1 MQGLKPIYLPPA
13 RERAASEL
21 RKAII
26 SRSIK
31 EGETLM
37 LENVAEL
44 LQVSVTPVREAF
56 QILARDGLIELRHN
70 KGAVVLGVTE
80 RYIREHYQ
88 LRSVLEGFAAAQASR
103 RGADI
108 QAIEEVYRL
117 SEEAEGERQ
126 FTGYAEYNQAFHYEI
141 WKASDNQKLVSTLSE
156 LWNGLSMGSV
166 ATVDQYAPVSRREH
180 REILEAVRSHD
191 GVQAQAR
198 MEKHIYRSM
207 EDMLTHYR

>member
-26 SRSIK
+26 SQSLK
-31 EGETLM
+31 EGEILT
-37 LENVAEL
+37 LENVAAL

-80 RYIREHYQ
+80 KYIREHYQ
-88 LRSVLEGFAAAQASR
+88 LRTVLESFTAAEAASP
-103 RGADI
+103 GKDI
-108 QAIEEVYRL
+108 SPIEEIYRL
-117 SEEAEGERQ
+117 SEEAEAKGQ
-126 FTGYAEYNQAFHYEI
+126 FGGYADYNQAFHYEI
-141 WKASDNQKLVSTLSE
+141 WRTSGNEKLVGTLSE

-166 ATVDQYAPVSRREH
+166 VTVDQYAKVSRKEH
-180 REILEAVRSHD
+180 GEILEAIRNHD
-191 GVQAQAR
+191 AGLAHER

-207 EDMLTHYR
+207 QDMLTHYQ

>member
-26 SRSIK
+26 SQSLK
-31 EGETLM
+31 AGEILT
-37 LENVAEL
+37 LENVAAL

-56 QILARDGLIELRHN
+56 QILARDGLIALRHN

-80 RYIREHYQ
+80 KYIREHYQ
-88 LRSVLEGFAAAQASR
+88 LRAVLESFTAAEAASPGR
-103 RGADI
+103 DI
-108 QAIEEVYRL
+108 SQIEEIYRL
-117 SEEAEGERQ
+117 SEEAEAKGQ
-126 FTGYAEYNQAFHYEI
+126 FTGYADYNQAFHYEI
-141 WKASDNQKLVSTLSE
+141 WRTSGNEKLISTLSE

-166 ATVDQYAPVSRREH
+166 ATVDQYAKVSRKEH
-180 REILEAVRSHD
+180 GEILEVIRNHDAVLAHE
-191 GVQAQAR
+191 R

-207 EDMLTHYR
+207 QDMLTHYH